1 MDPYLESPAHW
12 SDFHSRFIGALSEV
26 IATAVPDHYYAR
38 IGEDVVMIQ
47 PEFPRRQGREPD
59 VLIGR
64 DPTRAGDAARVAIM
78 SRDRIQP
85 TRLANI
91 EFLDPHRET
100 FIELLRLPEQ
110 ELVGVVELLSPTN
123 KSGDGRGFYLE
134 KRQQYL
140 RQSVH
145 IIELDLIRA
154 GKRLQLDSPLPAGDY
169 YAFVSRADRRP
180 ICDVYP
186 WMVRDPLPL
195 LPIPLLPP
203 DPDIE
208 IDLGEAFR
216 MTYERG
222 HYERLIRYKQPP
234 PPPSFSQED
243 AAWIAQM
250 TQGAER

>member
-1 MDPYLESPAHW
+1 
-12 SDFHSRFIGALSEV
+12 
-26 IATAVPDHYYAR
+26 ATAVPDHYYAR

-64 DPTRAGDAARVAIM
+64 DPTRAGAPARVAIM

-154 GKRLQLDSPLPAGDY
+154 GKRLQLD
-169 YAFVSRADRRP
+169 
-180 ICDVYP
+180 
-186 WMVRDPLPL
+186 
-195 LPIPLLPP
+195 
-203 DPDIE
+203 
-208 IDLGEAFR
+208 
-216 MTYERG
+216 
-222 HYERLIRYKQPP
+222 
-234 PPPSFSQED
+234 
-243 AAWIAQM
+243 
-250 TQGAER
+250 